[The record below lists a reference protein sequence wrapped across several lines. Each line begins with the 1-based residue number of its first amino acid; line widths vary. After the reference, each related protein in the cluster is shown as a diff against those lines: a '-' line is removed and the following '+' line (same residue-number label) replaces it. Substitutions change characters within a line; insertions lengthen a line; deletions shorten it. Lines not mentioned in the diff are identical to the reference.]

1 MYYYHVIPW
10 LATYPRE
17 KLLFL
22 RSEDLA
28 ADPYL
33 VMQRVWDFLDIPA
46 QSKEEMGSEESYW
59 NNNDWIR
66 SEENRD
72 KFAMLPETEQLLY
85 DFYKPYNHLLAKL
98 LSDDKYLWED
108 AKSRPQS

>member
-46 QSKEEMGSEESYW
+46 QSKEKMSSKQSYW
-59 NNNDWIR
+59 NNNKWIR
-66 SEENRD
+66 SKENRD